1 MTNLRPQRKTN
12 DTFFFKK
19 KHCQNK
25 DAGMQNSGENAEL
38 QEGNFV
44 PREKSR
50 VSFGKPHK

>member
-12 DTFFFKK
+12 DTFFLKK